1 MSRQLRLYLLALS
14 FVLGITTNAPAQD
27 QTFTAIHPPDAF
39 NAEDDGRV
47 EGSWYITVQVTE
59 PRPATFDALYGFAK
73 GGVFTRID
81 GRNNAPALGTWKRTE
96 DGGIVFSNV
105 LFNFTAGVRTG
116 YITGEFAAR
125 VVDGTLTGTFTAE
138 GHDIPGFLPRSGS
151 RHHAA
156 TSWRSFFLRHWRC
169 SVTTALSPPSP

>member
-14 FVLGITTNAPAQD
+14 FVVGITAKAAAQD
-27 QTFTAIHPPDAF
+27 PTFTTIQPPDAF
-39 NAEDDGRV
+39 NMDEGERV

-59 PRPATFDALYGFAK
+59 PSPATFDALYGFAK

-96 DGGIVFSNV
+96 GGGIIFSNI
-105 LFNFTAGVRTG
+105 LFNFSAGVRTG

-138 GHDIPGFLPRSGS
+138 GHGIPGFLPRSGTFTGT
-151 RHHAA
+151 RIAA
-156 TSWRSFFLRHWRC
+156 E
-169 SVTTALSPPSP
+169 APK